1 MQNALSRLREWWA
14 GLPRTTRIALIGGVV
29 GLLALFVMLGFWAS
43 TPTYTTLYTG
53 LSPADSAAV
62 VQALRE
68 KNIPVRTSG
77 GGSVVEVPDERA
89 EEARLELASKGLPK
103 TGAPGYA
110 RLEKTAFGMTQSM
123 EQTTLRIALEEE
135 LANTIRH
142 LEPVESARVHIT
154 PGNDSPFADSRTEPT
169 ASVVVA
175 LKPNATLNREQ
186 VRGIVHLVSHS
197 VEGLKPEQVTVVDSE
212 ARPLWQGGDQYAVDN
227 ELLRTRRESERTYA
241 EELRRQLQQH
251 LDRVLGPNK
260 SSVMV
265 QAELD
270 LDKEEVQSQRVEPL
284 DPNRAAVISE
294 TTATERLNGNPP
306 VAGGAAGIAGNR
318 AENPMYPA
326 APLGGGGVG
335 EYNRED
341 RVRNYE
347 INKQVEHIIRAPGRI
362 ERLSVATLID
372 ESVPDEAL
380 NAVRN
385 WLEVTVG
392 VAPNQPNRIVT
403 VQRVKFDTSLTDQAA
418 KEQQAREAA
427 QRQALLWQL
436 LPVILLLIV
445 AFFLARV
452 IGKQIRKPAPQPKA
466 LAALPGGGTVAV
478 GGEGITPA
486 GALTD
491 GSEHALN
498 AVVDDEGV
506 MLVEE
511 MRPDGTI
518 ILRKRRSPSRIEEEL
533 AERIHER
540 TQPELVEIQKF
551 ANNKP
556 EHLAALL
563 RNWIKS

>member
-1 MQNALSRLREWWA
+1 MQNALSQLRERWA
-14 GLPRTTRIALIGGVV
+14 GLPRTTQIALIGGVV

-77 GGSVVEVPDERA
+77 GGSVVEVPDNRA

-227 ELLRTRRESERTYA
+227 EFVRTRRESERAYA

-260 SSVMV
+260 SSVIV

-270 LDKEEVQSQRVEPL
+270 LDKEEIQSQRVEPL

-362 ERLSVATLID
+362 ERLSVATLVD

-392 VAPNQPNRIVT
+392 VAPNQPNRVVT
-403 VQRVKFDTSLTDQAA
+403 LQRVKFDTSLTDQAA

-427 QRQALLWQL
+427 QRQALLWQI

-452 IGKQIRKPAPQPKA
+452 IGKQIRKPAPQLKA
-466 LAALPGGGTVAV
+466 LAALPGGGVEV
-478 GGEGITPA
+478 GGKGIAPA

-491 GSEHALN
+491 GSEHTLS
-498 AVVDDEGV
+498 AVVADDGV
-506 MLVEE
+506 MLVKE
-511 MRPDGTI
+511 MGPDGTLI
-518 ILRKRRSPSRIEEEL
+518 VRKQRGNSRIEEEL
-533 AERIHER
+533 SERIHER
-540 TQPELVEIQKF
+540 TQPELVEIQNF

>member
-1 MQNALSRLREWWA
+1 MRDALNRLRERWA
-14 GLPRTTRIALIGGVV
+14 SLPRTTRIALISGVV
-29 GLLALFVMLGFWAS
+29 GLTMVFVALGFWAS

-77 GGSVVEVPDERA
+77 GGSVVEVPEARA

-110 RLEKTAFGMTQSM
+110 RLEKTPFGMTQVM

-169 ASVVVA
+169 ASVVVT
-175 LKPNATLNREQ
+175 LKPNATLTREQ
-186 VRGIVHLVSHS
+186 VRGIVHLVCHS

-212 ARPLWQGGDQYAVDN
+212 ARPLWQGGDPYAVDN
-227 ELLRTRRESERTYA
+227 ELLRTRREAERAYA

-265 QAELD
+265 QVELD
-270 LDKEEVQSQRVEPL
+270 LDKEEVQAQRVEPL
-284 DPNRAAVISE
+284 DPNRAAVVSE
-294 TTATERLNGNPP
+294 TTATERLSGNPP
-306 VAGGAAGIAGNR
+306 MAGGAAGIAGNR

-326 APLGGGGVG
+326 APLGGGG

-362 ERLSVATLID
+362 ERLSVATLVD

-380 NAVRN
+380 TAVRN
-385 WLEVTVG
+385 WLEATVG

-403 VQRVKFDTSLTDQAA
+403 VQRVKFDTSLAEQAA

-427 QRQALLWQL
+427 RRQALLWQL
-436 LPVILLLIV
+436 LPVILLLMV

-466 LAALPGGGTVAV
+466 LAALPGGGAVSVEGVA
-478 GGEGITPA
+478 PA
-486 GALTD
+486 GAITD

-498 AVVDDEGV
+498 AVVADDGITV
-506 MLVEE
+506 IEE
-511 MRPDGTI
+511 VDENGTVI
-518 ILRKRRSPSRIEEEL
+518 VRKRRGPSVIEEEL
-533 AERIHER
+533 AERIRER
-540 TQPELVEIQKF
+540 TQPELLEIQRF
-551 ANNKP
+551 AENKP
-556 EHLAALL
+556 EHVAALL
-563 RNWIKS
+563 RNWMKS

>member
-77 GGSVVEVPDERA
+77 GGSVVEVPDGRA

-110 RLEKTAFGMTQSM
+110 RLEKTVFGMTQSM

-154 PGNDSPFADSRTEPT
+154 LGNDSPFADSRTEPT

-175 LKPNATLNREQ
+175 LKPNATLTREQ

-227 ELLRTRRESERTYA
+227 ELLRTRRESERAYA

-294 TTATERLNGNPP
+294 TTATERLNGSLP

-466 LAALPGGGTVAV
+466 LASLPGGGTVAV
-478 GGEGITPA
+478 SGEGVTPA

-498 AVVDDEGV
+498 AVIDDAGV
-506 MLVEE
+506 TVVEE
-511 MRPDGTI
+511 MAPDGTI
-518 ILRKRRSPSRIEEEL
+518 IVRKRRGPSRIEEEL
-533 AERIHER
+533 AERIRER
-540 TQPELVEIQKF
+540 TQPELVEIRNF

>member
-1 MQNALSRLREWWA
+1 VQNALNRLRERWTS
-14 GLPRTTRIALIGGVV
+14 LPRTTRIALISGVV
-29 GLLALFVMLGFWAS
+29 GLTMVFVALGFWAS

-77 GGSVVEVPDERA
+77 GGSVVEVPEARA

-110 RLEKTAFGMTQSM
+110 RLEKTPFGMTQVM

-169 ASVVVA
+169 ASVVVT
-175 LKPNATLNREQ
+175 LKPNATLTREQ
-186 VRGIVHLVSHS
+186 VRGIVHLVCHS

-212 ARPLWQGGDQYAVDN
+212 ARPLWQGGDPYAVDN
-227 ELLRTRRESERTYA
+227 ELLRTRREAERAYA

-265 QAELD
+265 QVELD
-270 LDKEEVQSQRVEPL
+270 LDKEEVQAQRVEPL
-284 DPNRAAVISE
+284 DPNRAAVVSE
-294 TTATERLNGNPP
+294 TTATERLSGNPP
-306 VAGGAAGIAGNR
+306 MAGGAAGIAGNR

-326 APLGGGGVG
+326 APLGGGG

-362 ERLSVATLID
+362 ERLSVATLVD

-380 NAVRN
+380 TAVRN
-385 WLEVTVG
+385 WLEATVG

-403 VQRVKFDTSLTDQAA
+403 VQRVKFDTSLAEQAA

-427 QRQALLWQL
+427 RRQALLWQL
-436 LPVILLLIV
+436 LPVILLLMV

-466 LAALPGGGTVAV
+466 LAALPGGGAVSVEGVA
-478 GGEGITPA
+478 PA
-486 GALTD
+486 GAITD

-498 AVVDDEGV
+498 AVVADDGITV
-506 MLVEE
+506 IEE
-511 MRPDGTI
+511 VDENGTVI
-518 ILRKRRSPSRIEEEL
+518 VRKRRGPSVIEEEL
-533 AERIHER
+533 AERIRER
-540 TQPELVEIQKF
+540 TQPELLEIQRF
-551 ANNKP
+551 AENKP
-556 EHLAALL
+556 EHVAALL
-563 RNWIKS
+563 RNWMKS

>member
-110 RLEKTAFGMTQSM
+110 RLEKTVFGMTQSM

-175 LKPNATLNREQ
+175 LKPNATLTREQ

-212 ARPLWQGGDQYAVDN
+212 ARPLWQGGDEYAVDN
-227 ELLRTRRESERTYA
+227 ELLRTRRESERAYA

-392 VAPNQPNRIVT
+392 VAPNQQNRIVT

-466 LAALPGGGTVAV
+466 IAALPGGGTVAV
-478 GGEGITPA
+478 SGEGVTPA

-498 AVVDDEGV
+498 AVIDDDGVVVIEQESPEGTV
-506 MLVEE
+506 IV
-511 MRPDGTI
+511 
-518 ILRKRRSPSRIEEEL
+518 RKRRGPSRIEEEL

-540 TQPELVEIQKF
+540 TQPELVEIQNF

>member
-1 MQNALSRLREWWA
+1 MQNALNRLRERWNE
-14 GLPRTTRIALIGGVV
+14 LPRTTRIAAVGGVV
-29 GLLALFVMLGFWAS
+29 GLLALFVALGFWAS
-43 TPTYTTLYTG
+43 SPTYTTLYTG

-77 GGSVVEVPDERA
+77 GGSVIEVPQEHA
-89 EEARLELASKGLPK
+89 ENARLELASKGLPK

-110 RLEKTAFGMTQSM
+110 RLEKPPFGMTQSM
-123 EQTTLRIALEEE
+123 EQNTLRIALEEE
-135 LANTIRH
+135 LQNTIQH

-154 PGNDSPFADSRTEPT
+154 PGNDSPFADARTEPT

-175 LKPNATLNREQ
+175 IKPNAMLTRDQ

-197 VEGLKPEQVTVVDSE
+197 VEGLKPENVTVVDSE
-212 ARPLWQGGDQYAVDN
+212 ARPLWNGGDQYAVDN
-227 ELLRTRRESERTYA
+227 ELIRTRREAERAYA

-265 QAELD
+265 QAELN
-270 LDKEEVQSQRVEPL
+270 LDKEEVQAQRVEPL

-294 TTATERLNGNPP
+294 TQQTERLSGNPP

-326 APLGGGGVG
+326 APLGGGGAG

-347 INKQVEHIIRAPGRI
+347 INKQVEHIVRAPGRI
-362 ERLSVATLID
+362 ERLSVATLVD
-372 ESVPDEAL
+372 ESVSDEAL
-380 NAVRN
+380 TAVRN
-385 WLEVTVG
+385 WLETTVG

-403 VQRVKFDTSLTDQAA
+403 VQRVKFDASQTEQAA
-418 KEQQAREAA
+418 KEQAAREAA
-427 QRQALLWQL
+427 QRQAMLWRL

-445 AFFLARV
+445 TFFLARV
-452 IGKQIRKPAPQPKA
+452 IGKQIRRPVQQPQA
-466 LAALPGGGTVAV
+466 VAALPSGGTLAIS
-478 GGEGITPA
+478 GEGASPA
-486 GALTD
+486 GAITD
-491 GSEHALN
+491 GSEHAIN

-506 MLVEE
+506 VIIGE
-511 MRPDGTI
+511 DGNPVI
-518 ILRKRRSPSRIEEEL
+518 VRRHRSPSVIEEEL
-533 AERIHER
+533 AERIRER
-540 TQPELVEIQKF
+540 QQPELVEIQRF
-551 ANNKP
+551 ADNKP
-556 EHLAALL
+556 EHIAALL
-563 RNWIKS
+563 RNWMKS

>member
-1 MQNALSRLREWWA
+1 VRGGRIHKLWQRSWYQEALTRAERANSVS
-14 GLPRTTRIALIGGVV
+14 GTVGKLPRTTRIALIGGVV
-29 GLLALFVMLGFWAS
+29 GLLALFVALGFWAS

-77 GGSVVEVPDERA
+77 GGSVVEVPEARA

-110 RLEKTAFGMTQSM
+110 RLEKTPFGMTQSM

-175 LKPNATLNREQ
+175 LKPNATLTREQ
-186 VRGIVHLVSHS
+186 VRGIVHLVCHS
-197 VEGLKPEQVTVVDSE
+197 IEGLKPEQVTVVDAE

-227 ELLRTRRESERTYA
+227 ELLRTRREAERAYA

-270 LDKEEVQSQRVEPL
+270 LDKEEVQAQRVEPL
-284 DPNRAAVISE
+284 DPNRAAVVSE

-326 APLGGGGVG
+326 APLGGGGG

-362 ERLSVATLID
+362 ERLSVATLVD

-380 NAVRN
+380 TAVRN
-385 WLEVTVG
+385 WLEDHRRRRAEPAEPHRDRAARQVRRLASGASRQRAAGARGCPTASPP
-392 VAPNQPNRIVT
+392 VAT
-403 VQRVKFDTSLTDQAA
+403 AA
-418 KEQQAREAA
+418 RHPAA
-427 QRQALLWQL
+427 DGRL
-436 LPVILLLIV
+436 LP
-445 AFFLARV
+445 R
-452 IGKQIRKPAPQPKA
+452 
-466 LAALPGGGTVAV
+466 
-478 GGEGITPA
+478 A
-486 GALTD
+486 GDWQAD
-491 GSEHALN
+491 S
-498 AVVDDEGV
+498 
-506 MLVEE
+506 
-511 MRPDGTI
+511 
-518 ILRKRRSPSRIEEEL
+518 
-533 AERIHER
+533 
-540 TQPELVEIQKF
+540 
-551 ANNKP
+551 
-556 EHLAALL
+556 
-563 RNWIKS
+563 

>member
-110 RLEKTAFGMTQSM
+110 RLEKTVFGMTQSM

-212 ARPLWQGGDQYAVDN
+212 ARPLWQGGDEYAVDN
-227 ELLRTRRESERTYA
+227 ELLRTRRESERAYA

-466 LAALPGGGTVAV
+466 IAALPGGGTVAV
-478 GGEGITPA
+478 SGEGVTPA

-498 AVVDDEGV
+498 AVIDDAGV
-506 MLVEE
+506 TVVEE
-511 MRPDGTI
+511 MAPDGTI
-518 ILRKRRSPSRIEEEL
+518 IVRKRRGSSRIEEEL

-540 TQPELVEIQKF
+540 TQPELVEIQNF

>member
-1 MQNALSRLREWWA
+1 MQNALTRFRERWA
-14 GLPRTTRIALIGGVV
+14 SLPRTTRIALIGGVV
-29 GLLALFVMLGFWAS
+29 GLTVLFVALGFWAS

-77 GGSVVEVPDERA
+77 GGSVVEVPEERA

-110 RLEKTAFGMTQSM
+110 RLEKTPFGMTQSM

-154 PGNDSPFADSRTEPT
+154 PGNDSPFADARTEPT

-175 LKPNATLNREQ
+175 LKPNATLTREQ
-186 VRGIVHLVSHS
+186 VRGIVHLVCHS
-197 VEGLKPEQVTVVDSE
+197 IEGLKPEHVTVVDAE

-227 ELLRTRRESERTYA
+227 ELLRTRREAERAYA

-270 LDKEEVQSQRVEPL
+270 LDKEEVQAQRVEPL
-284 DPNRAAVISE
+284 DPNRAAVVSE

-326 APLGGGGVG
+326 APLGGGGG

-362 ERLSVATLID
+362 ERLSVATLVD

-380 NAVRN
+380 TAVRN
-385 WLEVTVG
+385 WLEATVG

-403 VQRVKFDTSLTDQAA
+403 VQRVKFDASQAEQAA

-436 LPVILLLIV
+436 LPVILLLMV

-452 IGKQIRKPAPQPKA
+452 IGKQIRKPAPQSKA
-466 LAALPGGGTVAV
+466 LAALPGGRCSVC
-478 GGEGITPA
+478 GGRRPCRRHHRRLRTRPERRHRRRGRDA
-486 GALTD
+486 G
-491 GSEHALN
+491 
-498 AVVDDEGV
+498 
-506 MLVEE
+506 
-511 MRPDGTI
+511 
-518 ILRKRRSPSRIEEEL
+518 
-533 AERIHER
+533 
-540 TQPELVEIQKF
+540 
-551 ANNKP
+551 
-556 EHLAALL
+556 
-563 RNWIKS
+563 

>member
-1 MQNALSRLREWWA
+1 MQNAINRFRDWWA
-14 GLPRTTRIALIGGVV
+14 QLPRTTRIALIGGVV
-29 GLLALFVMLGFWAS
+29 GLLALFVALGFWAS
-43 TPTYTTLYTG
+43 APTYTTLYTG

-68 KNIPVRTSG
+68 RNIPVRTSG
-77 GGSVVEVPDERA
+77 GGSVIEVPQDRS
-89 EEARLELASKGLPK
+89 EEARLELASQGLPK

-110 RLEKTAFGMTQSM
+110 RLEKTPFGMTQSM
-123 EQTTLRIALEEE
+123 EQNTLRIALEEE

-175 LKPNATLNREQ
+175 LKPNATLTREQ

-197 VEGLKPEQVTVVDSE
+197 VEGLKPEHVTVVDSE

-227 ELLRTRRESERTYA
+227 ELIRTRREAERAYA

-265 QAELD
+265 QAELN
-270 LDKEEVQSQRVEPL
+270 LDKEEVQAQRVEPL

-306 VAGGAAGIAGNR
+306 AGGGAAGIAGNR

-341 RVRNYE
+341 TVRNYE

-362 ERLSVATLID
+362 ERLSVATLVD
-372 ESVPDEAL
+372 EGVPDEAL
-380 NAVRN
+380 TAVRN
-385 WLEVTVG
+385 WLEATVG
-392 VAPNQPNRIVT
+392 VAPNQPNRVVT
-403 VQRVKFDTSLTDQAA
+403 VQRVKFDASQAEQAA

-427 QRQALLWQL
+427 QRQELLWRL

-445 AFFLARV
+445 AIFLARV
-452 IGKQIRKPAPQPKA
+452 IGKQIRRPAPQPKA
-466 LAALPGGGTVAV
+466 LAALPGGGAMQVGAGVA
-478 GGEGITPA
+478 PA
-486 GALTD
+486 GAITD

-498 AVVDDEGV
+498 AVVDEDGIT
-506 MLVEE
+506 LVEE
-511 MRPDGTI
+511 VGPDGTVI
-518 ILRKRRSPSRIEEEL
+518 VRKRRGPSVIEEEL
-533 AERIHER
+533 AERIRER
-540 TQPELVEIQKF
+540 TQPELLEIQRF
-551 ANNKP
+551 ADNKP
-556 EHLAALL
+556 EHIAALL
-563 RNWIKS
+563 RNWIKN

>member
-1 MQNALSRLREWWA
+1 VQNALTRFRERWA
-14 GLPRTTRIALIGGVV
+14 SLPRTTRIALISGVV
-29 GLLALFVMLGFWAS
+29 GLTMVFIALGFWAS

-77 GGSVVEVPDERA
+77 GGSVVEVPEARA

-110 RLEKTAFGMTQSM
+110 RLEKTPFGMTQVM

-169 ASVVVA
+169 ASVVVT
-175 LKPNATLNREQ
+175 LKPNATLTREQ
-186 VRGIVHLVSHS
+186 VRGIVHLVCHS

-212 ARPLWQGGDQYAVDN
+212 ARPLWQGGDPYAVDN
-227 ELLRTRRESERTYA
+227 ELLRTRREAERAYA

-265 QAELD
+265 QVELD
-270 LDKEEVQSQRVEPL
+270 LDKEEVQAQRVEPL
-284 DPNRAAVISE
+284 DPNRAAVVSE
-294 TTATERLNGNPP
+294 TTATERLSGNPP
-306 VAGGAAGIAGNR
+306 MAGGAAGIAGNR

-326 APLGGGGVG
+326 APLGGGG

-362 ERLSVATLID
+362 ERLSVATLVD

-380 NAVRN
+380 TAVRN
-385 WLEVTVG
+385 WLEATVG

-403 VQRVKFDTSLTDQAA
+403 VQRVKFDTSLAEQAA

-427 QRQALLWQL
+427 RRQALLWQL
-436 LPVILLLIV
+436 LPVILLLMV

-466 LAALPGGGTVAV
+466 LAALPGGGAVSVEGVA
-478 GGEGITPA
+478 PA
-486 GALTD
+486 GAITD

-498 AVVDDEGV
+498 AIVADDGITVIEEVDEN
-506 MLVEE
+506 
-511 MRPDGTI
+511 GTVI
-518 ILRKRRSPSRIEEEL
+518 VRKRRGPSVIEEEL
-533 AERIHER
+533 AERIRER
-540 TQPELVEIQKF
+540 TQPELLEIQRF
-551 ANNKP
+551 AENKP
-556 EHLAALL
+556 EHVAALL
-563 RNWIKS
+563 RNWMKS